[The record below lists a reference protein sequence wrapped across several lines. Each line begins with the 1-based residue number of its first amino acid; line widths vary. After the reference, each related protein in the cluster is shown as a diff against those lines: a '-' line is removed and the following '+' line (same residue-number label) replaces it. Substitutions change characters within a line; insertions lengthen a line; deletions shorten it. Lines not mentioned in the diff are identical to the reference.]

1 LCNAHAVPYP
11 ISVRKSPID
20 KKVARLAEMRSLP
33 DSPELRRELKRFLE
47 DKSPHV
53 VTRAAN
59 QVGDRGFVDLES
71 DLEANY
77 DRFTI
82 DPTKNDKGCVAK
94 TAIVKN
100 LVELERGSAEI
111 FLRGLH
117 HVQMEPGFGGPV
129 DTAVELRSYS
139 AMGLATTNYTHRVLE
154 LVTALTDPESPV
166 RRAAVQALGSVG
178 GVEIEPVLRLKA
190 LHGDPELQIVSEA
203 LEVLLV
209 IAPGRSVPFVKGFLD
224 SSDEDIAQAAA
235 LALGAARCEE
245 GFDLLKARL
254 ESYVGPELTRTLLL
268 SISMLR
274 REQPMEFLL
283 EQLEKAPS
291 RNAEGALHALAIHRH
306 DESVQERVKARLDAR
321 KDSKELLALFES
333 LFD

>member
-1 LCNAHAVPYP
+1 
-11 ISVRKSPID
+11 
-20 KKVARLAEMRSLP
+20 
-33 DSPELRRELKRFLE
+33 LKQFLG

-53 VTRAAN
+53 VARAAK
-59 QVGDRGFVDLES
+59 QIGDRGFS
-71 DLEANY
+71 DLEPEIEANF
-77 DRFTI
+77 DRFIT
-82 DPTKNDKGCVAK
+82 DPTKTDKGCVAK
-94 TAIVKN
+94 TAIVKS

-111 FLRGLH
+111 YLRGLH

-139 AMGLATTNYTHRVLE
+139 AMGLATTNYTGKVLE

-190 LHGDPELQIVSEA
+190 LQGDPEPQIVSEA

-209 IAPGRSVPFVKGFLD
+209 VAPGRSLPFVKGFLD
-224 SSDEDIAQAAA
+224 SNEDELARAAA

-254 ESYVGPELTRTLLL
+254 DGFVGPELTRTLLL

-283 EQLEKAPS
+283 EQLEKAS
-291 RNAEGALHALAIHRH
+291 GWRAEGALHALAIHRH
-306 DESVQERVKARLDAR
+306 DESIQERVKTRLDAR
-321 KDSKELLALFES
+321 MDSKRLYSLFEN